1 MVITVLISLYTSRI
15 VLLALGVTD
24 FGIFNI
30 VAGAVAMFAFVNG
43 SMTISTLRYL
53 SFELGRKNFKAANN
67 ILNASII
74 VHVVI
79 AFAILLIAETLGL
92 WFFKNFLNIPSNRI
106 GSALLIYQF
115 AIFSFLLNILNVPYQ
130 SFLNAKEN
138 LLAIAIINIIETVL
152 RLITALLLTFTVFD
166 KLEFYGLAT
175 LLISAFSLALYT
187 FICLFK
193 YTDTSIYIIK
203 DIKLYKELTSFAGW
217 NLFGAIAGLAK
228 SQGSAVLINIYFG
241 PALNAAYAIGYQVNG
256 QLAFFSQSIFRATNP
271 QIVSNYS
278 TNNKEQMFKLIFQS
292 AKFAFFMLFLFA
304 LPILL
309 RMDYVLKIWLKNVPD
324 YAPIFCKLIL
334 IDTLIDLVSYPLMTA
349 AQSTGKIK
357 YYQMFMG
364 SFIFLNLPI
373 SFLLFFFGFPAF
385 SIIICNIS
393 ITFIALW
400 FRLIFLKS
408 MITLPIN
415 LWFKQCFLNILLLVI
430 VVTLFSLILNT
441 LIGDGF
447 VNFIIFST
455 VSAIISIITFYILLN
470 TNEKYYIKY
479 LLNKIYILLVMY
491 FSPKLR

>member
-1 MVITVLISLYTSRI
+1 